1 MPHKS
6 MDLSYWINTFKSIG
20 IGTTGGFIAYKLNM
34 PLPWLLGALFLNF
47 FFSFSKIKLEFSK
60 KLLNPIFLIIGII
73 LGGTFNATLLY
84 KVNFWIYSS
93 ITMVL
98 FVIVSTFLVS
108 LYLIKICN
116 FKKITAILAAL
127 PGAFMPIIS
136 TLDEIKNTEDHKKVI
151 ITQATRVIFIVSF
164 VPFFFNFNLGKAKLD
179 TMNKDYFFDFNFL
192 TQIGV
197 LIILSYLF
205 SLLLK
210 KIKIPSPTLLSG
222 MFVSGFFYT
231 TEIISARFPDLG
243 INIIF
248 ILLGTALGTRLNG
261 LTIKE
266 LFNYLFH
273 GLIISGIL
281 ISISLFFAYF
291 LSLILGF
298 DFLNAFLSFAP
309 GGIHEMVIISYAY
322 EIDPIFISYH
332 HFFRLIVIV
341 LCLPVIF
348 KVMNK

>member
-1 MPHKS
+1 MNNLLKN
-6 MDLSYWINTFKSIG
+6 INDTFKSVG
-20 IGTTGGFIAYKLNM
+20 IGAIGGFIAYKLNL

-47 FFSFSKIKLEFSK
+47 FFSFTKVKLKFSK

-84 KVNFWIYSS
+84 KVNLWIYSS
-93 ITMVL
+93 LAMIL
-98 FVIVSTFLVS
+98 FVATSTFFVS

-127 PGAFMPIIS
+127 PGAFMPIVS
-136 TLDEIKNTEDHKKVI
+136 TLDEIKNTDEHQKVI

-164 VPFFFNFNLGKAKLD
+164 VPFFFNFNLGKAKLN
-179 TMNKDYFFDFNFL
+179 TMNKDYFFDLNFV
-192 TQIGV
+192 TEIGA

-231 TEIISARFPDLG
+231 TGIISARFPDLG

-266 LFNYLFH
+266 LLHYLFH
-273 GLIISGIL
+273 GVVISGIL
-281 ISISLFFAYF
+281 ISISLLFAYL

-322 EIDPIFISYH
+322 DIDPIFISYH
-332 HFFRLIVIV
+332 NFFRLIIIV
-341 LCLPVIF
+341 LCLPAIF
-348 KVMNK
+348 KIMNK

>member
-1 MPHKS
+1 M
-6 MDLSYWINTFKSIG
+6 I
-20 IGTTGGFIAYKLNM
+20 
-34 PLPWLLGALFLNF
+34 
-47 FFSFSKIKLEFSK
+47 
-60 KLLNPIFLIIGII
+60 
-73 LGGTFNATLLY
+73 
-84 KVNFWIYSS
+84 
-93 ITMVL
+93 L
-98 FVIVSTFLVS
+98 FVATSTFFVS

-127 PGAFMPIIS
+127 PGAFMPIVS
-136 TLDEIKNTEDHKKVI
+136 TLDEIKNTDEHQKVI

-179 TMNKDYFFDFNFL
+179 TMNKDYFFDLNFV
-192 TQIGV
+192 TEIGA

-266 LFNYLFH
+266 LLHYLFH
-273 GLIISGIL
+273 GVVISGIL
-281 ISISLFFAYF
+281 ISISLLFAYL

-322 EIDPIFISYH
+322 DIDPIFISYH
-332 HFFRLIVIV
+332 HFFRLIIIV
-341 LCLPVIF
+341 LCLPAIF
-348 KVMNK
+348 KIMNK

>member
-1 MPHKS
+1 MNNF
-6 MDLSYWINTFKSIG
+6 LNNINDTFKSVG
-20 IGTTGGFIAYKLNM
+20 IGAIGGFIAYKLNL

-47 FFSFSKIKLEFSK
+47 FFSFTKVKLKFSK

-84 KVNFWIYSS
+84 KVNLWIYSS
-93 ITMVL
+93 LAMIL
-98 FVIVSTFLVS
+98 FVVTSTFFVS

-127 PGAFMPIIS
+127 PGAFMPIVS
-136 TLDEIKNTEDHKKVI
+136 TLDEIKNTDEHQKVI

-179 TMNKDYFFDFNFL
+179 TMNKDYFFGLNFV
-192 TQIGV
+192 TEIGA

-205 SLLLK
+205 SLLFK

-231 TEIISARFPDLG
+231 TGIISARFPDLG

-266 LFNYLFH
+266 LLHYLFH
-273 GLIISGIL
+273 GVVISGIL
-281 ISISLFFAYF
+281 ISISLLFAYL

-322 EIDPIFISYH
+322 DIDPIFISYH
-332 HFFRLIVIV
+332 HFFRLIIIV
-341 LCLPVIF
+341 LCLPAIF
-348 KVMNK
+348 KIMNK

>member
-1 MPHKS
+1 MNNLLKN
-6 MDLSYWINTFKSIG
+6 INDTFKSVG
-20 IGTTGGFIAYKLNM
+20 IGAIGGFIAYKLNL

-47 FFSFSKIKLEFSK
+47 FFSFTKVKLKLSK

-84 KVNFWIYSS
+84 KVNLWIYSS
-93 ITMVL
+93 LAMIL
-98 FVIVSTFLVS
+98 FVATSTFFVS

-127 PGAFMPIIS
+127 PGAFMPIVS
-136 TLDEIKNTEDHKKVI
+136 TLDEIKNTDEHQKVI

-164 VPFFFNFNLGKAKLD
+164 VPFFFNFNLGKAKFD
-179 TMNKDYFFDFNFL
+179 TMNKDYFFDLNFV
-192 TQIGV
+192 TEIGV

-231 TEIISARFPDLG
+231 TEIISARVPDLG

-266 LFNYLFH
+266 LLHYLFH
-273 GLIISGIL
+273 GVIISGIL
-281 ISISLFFAYF
+281 ISISFLFAYL

-322 EIDPIFISYH
+322 DIDPIFISYH
-332 HFFRLIVIV
+332 HFFRLIIIV
-341 LCLPVIF
+341 LCLPAIF
-348 KVMNK
+348 KIMNK

>member
-1 MPHKS
+1 MNNLLKN
-6 MDLSYWINTFKSIG
+6 INDTFKSVG
-20 IGTTGGFIAYKLNM
+20 IGAIGGFIAYKLNL

-47 FFSFSKIKLEFSK
+47 FFSFTKVKLKFSK

-84 KVNFWIYSS
+84 KVNLWIYSS
-93 ITMVL
+93 LAMIL
-98 FVIVSTFLVS
+98 FVATSTFFVS
-108 LYLIKICN
+108 LYLIKICK

-127 PGAFMPIIS
+127 PGAFMPIVS
-136 TLDEIKNTEDHKKVI
+136 TLDEIKNTNEHQKVI

-164 VPFFFNFNLGKAKLD
+164 VPFFFNFNLGEAKLD
-179 TMNKDYFFDFNFL
+179 TMNKDYFFDLNFV
-192 TQIGV
+192 TEIGA

-210 KIKIPSPTLLSG
+210 KIKVPSPTLLSG

-231 TEIISARFPDLG
+231 TEIISARVPDLG

-266 LFNYLFH
+266 LLHYLFH
-273 GLIISGIL
+273 GVIISGIL
-281 ISISLFFAYF
+281 ISISFLFAYL

-332 HFFRLIVIV
+332 HFFRLIIIV
-341 LCLPVIF
+341 LCLPAIF
-348 KVMNK
+348 KIMNK

>member
-1 MPHKS
+1 MNNLLKN
-6 MDLSYWINTFKSIG
+6 INDTFKSVG
-20 IGTTGGFIAYKLNM
+20 IGAIGGFIAYKLNL

-47 FFSFSKIKLEFSK
+47 FFSFTKVKLKFSK

-84 KVNFWIYSS
+84 KVNLWIYSS
-93 ITMVL
+93 LAMIL
-98 FVIVSTFLVS
+98 FVATSTFFVS
-108 LYLIKICN
+108 LYLIKICK

-127 PGAFMPIIS
+127 PGAFMPIVS
-136 TLDEIKNTEDHKKVI
+136 TLDEIKNTNEHQKVI

-164 VPFFFNFNLGKAKLD
+164 VPFFFNFNLGEAKLD
-179 TMNKDYFFDFNFL
+179 TMNKDYFFDLNFV
-192 TQIGV
+192 TEIGA

-210 KIKIPSPTLLSG
+210 KIKVPSPTLLSG

-231 TEIISARFPDLG
+231 TEIISARVPDLG

-266 LFNYLFH
+266 LLHYLFH
-273 GLIISGIL
+273 GAIISGIL
-281 ISISLFFAYF
+281 ISISFLFAYL

-332 HFFRLIVIV
+332 HFFRLIIIV
-341 LCLPVIF
+341 LCLPAIF
-348 KVMNK
+348 KIMNK

>member
-1 MPHKS
+1 M
-6 MDLSYWINTFKSIG
+6 T
-20 IGTTGGFIAYKLNM
+20 
-34 PLPWLLGALFLNF
+34 
-47 FFSFSKIKLEFSK
+47 
-60 KLLNPIFLIIGII
+60 
-73 LGGTFNATLLY
+73 
-84 KVNFWIYSS
+84 
-93 ITMVL
+93 L
-98 FVIVSTFLVS
+98 FVVTSTFFVS

-127 PGAFMPIIS
+127 PGAFMPIVS
-136 TLDEIKNTEDHKKVI
+136 TLDEIKNTDEHQKVI

-179 TMNKDYFFDFNFL
+179 TMNKDYFFDLNFV
-192 TQIGV
+192 TEIGA

-231 TEIISARFPDLG
+231 TEIISARVPDLG

-266 LFNYLFH
+266 LLHYLFH
-273 GLIISGIL
+273 GVVISGIL
-281 ISISLFFAYF
+281 ISISLLFAYL
-291 LSLILGF
+291 LSFILGF

-322 EIDPIFISYH
+322 DIDPIFISYH
-332 HFFRLIVIV
+332 HFFRLIIIV

-348 KVMNK
+348 KIMNK

>member
-1 MPHKS
+1 MNNLLKN
-6 MDLSYWINTFKSIG
+6 INDTFKSVG
-20 IGTTGGFIAYKLNM
+20 IGAIGGFIAYKLNL

-47 FFSFSKIKLEFSK
+47 FFSFTKVKLKFSK

-84 KVNFWIYSS
+84 KVNLWIYSS
-93 ITMVL
+93 LAMIL
-98 FVIVSTFLVS
+98 FVVTSTFLVS

-127 PGAFMPIIS
+127 PGAFMPIVS
-136 TLDEIKNTEDHKKVI
+136 TLDEIKNTDEHQKVI

-179 TMNKDYFFDFNFL
+179 TMNKDYFFDLNFV
-192 TQIGV
+192 TQIGA

-210 KIKIPSPTLLSG
+210 KIKVPSPTLLSG

-243 INIIF
+243 INII
-248 ILLGTALGTRLNG
+248 
-261 LTIKE
+261 
-266 LFNYLFH
+266 LFY
-273 GLIISGIL
+273 
-281 ISISLFFAYF
+281 
-291 LSLILGF
+291 
-298 DFLNAFLSFAP
+298 
-309 GGIHEMVIISYAY
+309 
-322 EIDPIFISYH
+322 
-332 HFFRLIVIV
+332 
-341 LCLPVIF
+341 
-348 KVMNK
+348 

>member
-1 MPHKS
+1 MNNLLKN
-6 MDLSYWINTFKSIG
+6 INDTFKSVG
-20 IGTTGGFIAYKLNM
+20 IGAIGGFIAYKLNL

-47 FFSFSKIKLEFSK
+47 FFSFTKVKLKFSK

-84 KVNFWIYSS
+84 KVNLWIYSS
-93 ITMVL
+93 LAMIL
-98 FVIVSTFLVS
+98 FVATSTFFVS

-127 PGAFMPIIS
+127 PGAFMPIVS
-136 TLDEIKNTEDHKKVI
+136 TLDEIKNTDEHQKVI

-164 VPFFFNFNLGKAKLD
+164 VPFFFNFNLGKAKLN
-179 TMNKDYFFDFNFL
+179 TMNKDYFFDLNFV
-192 TQIGV
+192 TEIGA

-222 MFVSGFFYT
+222 MFLYGFFYT
-231 TEIISARFPDLG
+231 TGIISARFPDLG

-266 LFNYLFH
+266 LLHYLFH
-273 GLIISGIL
+273 GVVISGIL
-281 ISISLFFAYF
+281 ISISLLFAYL

-322 EIDPIFISYH
+322 DIDPIFISYH
-332 HFFRLIVIV
+332 HFFRLIIIV
-341 LCLPVIF
+341 LCLPAIF
-348 KVMNK
+348 KIMNK